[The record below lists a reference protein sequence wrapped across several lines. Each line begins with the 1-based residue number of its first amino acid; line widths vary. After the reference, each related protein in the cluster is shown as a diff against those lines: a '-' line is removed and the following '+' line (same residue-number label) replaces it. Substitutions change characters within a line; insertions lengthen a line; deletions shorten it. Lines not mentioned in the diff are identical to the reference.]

1 MPDASNKIHLK
12 KYSNRRLY
20 DTEKSVYVTLSEVAE
35 MVKQGRWVSVTDVN
49 SKEDVTAF
57 TLTQI
62 VMEEAK
68 KKNALLPVPLL
79 HLVIRYGETELSDF
93 FGKYLEKMIKS
104 YLSYKNVADE
114 HFNKWL
120 EMGSTISGAAPSPF
134 TAENPLQ
141 SIFKQFFSPPKPD
154 SKDSE
159 DTKNTDDEKK
169 TGK

>member
-1 MPDASNKIHLK
+1 MGQHMPDTSNKIHLK

-20 DTEKSVYVTLSEVAE
+20 DTEKSVYVTLNEVAE
-35 MVKQGRWVSVTDVN
+35 MVKQGRWVSVTDVG
-49 SKEDVTAF
+49 SGEDVTAF

-79 HLVIRYGETELSDF
+79 HLVIRYGENELSEF

-120 EMGSTISGAAPSPF
+120 EMGATITGASPSSF

-141 SIFKQFFSPPKPD
+141 SIFKQFFTPPKPAG
-154 SKDSE
+154 E
-159 DTKNTDDEKK
+159 PDDEKK
-169 TGK
+169 SGK